1 MSDVSMANPLD
12 GEECPCRSDALRAV
26 FKLHGLRC
34 TRQRELIYGALANSK
49 AHPTADEL
57 FQMVRTDEPGLSLAT
72 VYNTLDVFTDRGL
85 CRRLPS
91 GQKNGP
97 SRYDIDTEQHVHIL
111 LDNGRVFDVPE
122 DLAPMLECSLPPSFV
137 EEIERRIGVR
147 ITGYHLHL
155 SGRAS
160 ENSGLP
166 PK

>member
-1 MSDVSMANPLD
+1 MSDVYVSNSLD
-12 GEECPCRSDALRAV
+12 GEPCPCRSDTMRAV

-34 TRQRELIYGALANSK
+34 TRQRELIYEVLASSK
-49 AHPTADEL
+49 THPTADEL
-57 FQMVRTDEPGLSLAT
+57 FQMVRADEPGLSLAT
-72 VYNTLDVFTDRGL
+72 VYNTLDVFTERGL

-91 GQKNGP
+91 AQNNGP

-122 DLAPMLECSLPPSFV
+122 DLASMLECSLPPSFV
-137 EEIERRIGVR
+137 EEVQRRLGVR

-155 SGRAS
+155 SGRVC
-160 ENSGLP
+160 EKSGHS